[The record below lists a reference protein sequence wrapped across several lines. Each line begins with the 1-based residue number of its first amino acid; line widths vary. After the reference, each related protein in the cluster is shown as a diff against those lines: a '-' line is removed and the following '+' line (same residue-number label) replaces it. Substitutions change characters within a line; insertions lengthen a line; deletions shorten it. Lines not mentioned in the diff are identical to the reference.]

1 MTRNRKLALGAAAAV
16 ALAAGGVG
24 IAQAVGGDSDEN
36 VTGPQADRA
45 KAAALEVVPG
55 GKVTEVERE
64 DEGRVGWE
72 VEVERPDGSQVEVHL
87 TDTFEPR
94 GTESDDDGPGDVDG
108 PGDE

>member
-1 MTRNRKLALGAAAAV
+1 MTRNRKLAIAGVSVLV
-16 ALAAGGVG
+16 IAAGGVG

-45 KAAALEVVPG
+45 KAVALEAVPG

-72 VEVERPDGSQVEVHL
+72 VEVERPDGTQVEVHV
-87 TDTFEPR
+87 TDTFELR
-94 GTESDDDGPGDVDG
+94 DTNADDDGAGDVDG